1 MQAHR
6 IETTV
11 QQDGKLVIQDI
22 PFQAGDVVEVI
33 ILSVPKLRTQDK
45 YPLQGTVLEYLNPTE
60 PVASD
65 DWEANT

>member
-11 QQDGKLVIQDI
+11 QKDGKLVIQDI
-22 PFQAGDVVEVI
+22 PFQAGEMVEVI
-33 ILSVPKLRTQDK
+33 ILPVLKSRTHDK

>member
-22 PFQAGDVVEVI
+22 PFQAGEMVEVI
-33 ILSVPKLRTQDK
+33 ILPVLKPRTQDK

-60 PVASD
+60 PIASD